1 MRQHRVIGFA
11 LILVFL
17 AAPSFAIGGF
27 GVTSIP
33 ALYPDGT
40 SFQLLANVANVKLL
54 VGDFNGDKRT
64 DMALIGGSS
73 WGSVP
78 VAFSGGDGTFN
89 LTNLANQQFAT
100 YAATPG
106 AKPLVGDF
114 NRDGMADIALI
125 GPPQWGFV
133 PVAFSNGD
141 GTFTVFA
148 LPSPLA
154 FYANN
159 NNSPEALVGDFDND
173 GRDDIAL
180 LGPTGW
186 ANWIYVAYSDGGG
199 NFTVFTVFTP
209 EPNNFA
215 RMAFQ
220 TNAQPLVGDFNHD
233 NIKDLALL
241 GTPGWGSLPVAFGT
255 PTRGTFNVTNQPIG
269 PGPSASYNFAYWAG
283 LPNVKILV
291 GDFNG
296 DLKTD
301 VALIGPPPFW
311 GSLPVAFS
319 NGDGTFA
326 VTNLAIQDF
335 ADYAAYPGASIIAG
349 DFNGDGKADVAVTGP
364 SGWGSV
370 PVAFSHGDGNF
381 VVANQA
387 ILSFGGWAAAG
398 SPVVGDFNN
407 DGKTDIALKGSS
419 LWTNIPVAFS
429 LTPKATP

>member
-40 SFQLLANVANVKLL
+40 SFQQLANVANVKLL

-89 LTNLANQQFAT
+89 LTNLANQQFAS
-100 YAATPG
+100 YAATTG

-125 GPPQWGFV
+125 GPTQWGFV
-133 PVAFSNGD
+133 PIAFSNGD
-141 GTFTVFA
+141 GTFTVTTVS
-148 LPSPLA
+148 SPLA
-154 FYANN
+154 FYSNN
-159 NNSPEALVGDFDND
+159 NYSPEALVGDFDDD

-180 LGPTGW
+180 LGPAAW
-186 ANWIYVAYSDGGG
+186 ASWIYVAYSDGGG
-199 NFTVFTVFTP
+199 NFTVSTVFTP

-215 RMAFQ
+215 RMASQ

-241 GTPGWGSLPVAFGT
+241 GTPGWGSLPVAF
-255 PTRGTFNVTNQPIG
+255 
-269 PGPSASYNFAYWAG
+269 
-283 LPNVKILV
+283 
-291 GDFNG
+291 
-296 DLKTD
+296 
-301 VALIGPPPFW
+301 
-311 GSLPVAFS
+311 S
-319 NGDGTFA
+319 NGDGSFSVA
-326 VTNLAIQDF
+326 NQSIQDF
-335 ADYAAYPGASIIAG
+335 ADYATFPGASIIAG

-370 PVAFSHGDGNF
+370 PVAFSHGDGTF

-398 SPVVGDFNN
+398 TPVVGDFNN

-419 LWTNIPVAFS
+419 LWTYIPVAFS